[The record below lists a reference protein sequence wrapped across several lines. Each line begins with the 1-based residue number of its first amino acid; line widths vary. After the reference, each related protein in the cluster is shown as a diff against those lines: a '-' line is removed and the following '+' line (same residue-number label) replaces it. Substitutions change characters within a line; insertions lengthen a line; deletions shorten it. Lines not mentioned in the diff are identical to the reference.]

1 MHPAS
6 ADGIWGPEHVLRNW
20 MGALIAFRW
29 WRPGRWRL
37 LGHILIID
45 HPREMLTSAHAA
57 VTVVD
62 IDPEMPRSGRAANA
76 LASLRSNSL
85 GLRSGWSSAA
95 VVLGRR

>member
-1 MHPAS
+1 MILFVTDFPLRSAPHRKHAS
-6 ADGIWGPEHVLRNW
+6 
-20 MGALIAFRW
+20 
-29 WRPGRWRL
+29 
-37 LGHILIID
+37 
-45 HPREMLTSAHAA
+45 AA
-57 VTVVD
+57 VTVVH